1 MATVYYDKD
10 ADLNILKGKTI
21 AIIGY
26 GSQGHAHALN
36 LRDSGVNVVIGDLP
50 GSKTWELAISHGW
63 KPMTAKEAVSSADY
77 VQLLVP
83 DTAQA
88 QLWEKD
94 IAPHIKK
101 GAVLGFSHGFNIH
114 FKTIV
119 PPSHLDV
126 VMVAPK
132 GPGHLVRRTF
142 EEGGGTP
149 GLVAIF
155 QEATGNAKAL
165 ALAYAK
171 GIGCTKAG
179 TLETTFKEETETD
192 LFGEQVV
199 LCGGLVELI
208 KNGYEVL
215 TEAGYQPESAYFE
228 CLHEVK
234 LIVDLIYEGGIDWMN
249 HSISD
254 TAKYG
259 EFSRG
264 TRVITSKTK
273 EEMKKILSEI
283 QSGAFAKEWIAEDK
297 AGRPNFK
304 RMKEAYAT
312 HPIEKVG
319 AALRA
324 MMPWIKKR
332 GMDRSAPVEKKP
344 VAAR

>member
-1 MATVYYDKD
+1 MAKVYYDQD
-10 ADLNILKGKTI
+10 ADFNLLKGKKI
-21 AIIGY
+21 AMLGY

-36 LRDSGVNVVIGDLP
+36 LKDSGATVVIGTRP
-50 GSKTWELAISHGW
+50 GGKTWELAASHGW
-63 KPMTAKEAVSSADY
+63 APQTIKDAVKDADWIQ
-77 VQLLVP
+77 VLLP
-83 DTAQA
+83 DTAQGDV
-88 QLWEKD
+88 WENE
-94 IAPHIKK
+94 IAPNIKQ

-119 PPSHLDV
+119 PPKTLDV

-149 GLVAIF
+149 GLVAVF
-155 QEATGNAKAL
+155 QDATGNAKAL

-171 GIGCTKAG
+171 GIGCTRAG

-208 KNGYEVL
+208 KNGYETL
-215 TEAGYQPESAYFE
+215 IEAGYQPESAYFE

-254 TAKYG
+254 TAKWG
-259 EFSRG
+259 EFVTGPRI
-264 TRVITSKTK
+264 ITPKTK
-273 EEMKKILSEI
+273 EEMKKVLDEI
-283 QSGAFAKEWIAEDK
+283 QKGVFAKNWIAEDK
-297 AGRPNFK
+297 SGRKNFT
-304 RMKEAYAT
+304 RLKESYAN
-312 HPIEKVG
+312 HPIEKIG
-319 AALRA
+319 ATLRA
-324 MMPWIKKR
+324 MMPWLKKR
-332 GMDRSAPVEKKP
+332 GMDRSAGPKKAVP
-344 VAAR
+344 AA

>member
-1 MATVYYDKD
+1 MAKVYYDND
-10 ADLNILKGKTI
+10 ADFNLLKGKKI
-21 AIIGY
+21 AVLGY

-36 LRDSGVNVVIGDLP
+36 LRDSGAQVTIGTRP
-50 GSKTWELAISHGW
+50 NGKTWELASNDGW
-63 KPMTAKEAVSSADY
+63 QPQNVPDAVKGADW
-77 VQLLVP
+77 VMMLLP

-88 QLWEKD
+88 DVWTKEV
-94 IAPHIKK
+94 APHIKK

-119 PPSHLDV
+119 PPEHLDV
-126 VMVAPK
+126 VMIAPK

-149 GLVAIF
+149 ALFAVHQNAS
-155 QEATGNAKAL
+155 GNAREL

-171 GIGCTKAG
+171 GIGATRAG
-179 TLETTFKEETETD
+179 VLETTFKEETETD
-192 LFGEQVV
+192 LFGEQAV

-208 KNGYEVL
+208 KNGYETL
-215 TEAGYQPESAYFE
+215 TEAGYQPEVAYFE

-259 EFSRG
+259 EFVTGPRIVNA
-264 TRVITSKTK
+264 RTK
-273 EEMKKILSEI
+273 EEMKKVLTEI
-283 QSGAFAKEWIAEDK
+283 QNGTFAKNWIAEDK

-304 RMKEAYAT
+304 RMKEAYAA

-324 MMPWIKKR
+324 MMPWLKKK
-332 GMDRSAPVEKKP
+332 GMDRTAVKQPA
-344 VAAR
+344 AAR